1 MSRRFFSQALLP
13 LFFFSSLAFS
23 QTPPYGLTQ
32 RVPNTSFKISTSGSS
47 LASMQLRRVFS
58 RLSFSSPIL
67 LTHAGDGSD
76 RLFVVE
82 QGGVIKVFPN
92 QDNIAGVKTFLDIRS
107 RVTSG
112 GETGLLGL
120 AFHPQ
125 YASNGKFYVY
135 YTRGNLFSRF
145 SEFHVSSSDR
155 DVANPNSERILFE
168 VQQPAPNHNGGMIAF
183 GPDNYLYIALG
194 DGGGG
199 GDPFRTGQD
208 RRSLLAKILRIDV
221 DSRTGNLAYGIP
233 GDNPYVGN
241 TNGWREEVWAWGL
254 RNPWRF
260 SFDRVT
266 GDLWCGDVGQGA
278 WEEVD
283 LVVKG
288 GNYGWSIMEGA
299 HCYNSSSCNRSG
311 LILPVAEYSHNEG
324 QSITGGYV
332 YHGPRLPK
340 LAGVYLYG
348 DYVSRK
354 IWGLKYENGSVIEN
368 KFLVDCPSNVSSFGE
383 DQAGEVYVVGYNG
396 RIYVFEELAGS
407 EPPGNIPK
415 TISASGLFTN
425 VAQQT
430 PSPGLISYTVNS
442 QLWSDGAIKTRLIA
456 LPDTTKI
463 VFSQDGFWEFPQ
475 NAVLVKNFYLEL
487 EAGNTSSRKI
497 VETRFLV
504 KRTTGEQW
512 DGFSYMWNDAST
524 DADLLETSATKTFII
539 KDTSVP
545 GGQFEQTYYFPSRTD
560 CIACHTPA
568 AGFVLGVRTAQINK
582 QHLYGTVTDNQL
594 RSYNHIRLFTTDIGE
609 NYTNFP
615 KLPDPLDTQASLEDR
630 SRSYLEA
637 NCSQCHRPGGTG
649 RGEMDL
655 RFITPLAAA
664 NLVNVAPAIDD
675 LGIVGAKR
683 IKPGAPDSSIV
694 YLRMLNLAQFR
705 MPPLASSLVDKE
717 GSEVI
722 RQWIASMP
730 RTGIDD
736 TAQEPPAAFALQPA
750 YPNPFVRGKLAA
762 MTIDYQL
769 PAATRVEVV
778 IFDVLGR
785 KTKTL
790 FDNLQSAGGH
800 TVYWDAT
807 DEAGKLVNSGVY
819 FYRMRAGA
827 FTFTQ
832 KVLLVR

>member
-1 MSRRFFSQALLP
+1 MSRRFALALP
-13 LFFFSSLAFS
+13 PLLFLASIAFS

-47 LASMQLRRVFS
+47 LASMQMRRVFS
-58 RLSFSSPIL
+58 RLAFASPIL
-67 LTHAGDGSD
+67 LTHAGDNSD
-76 RLFVVE
+76 RIFVVE
-82 QGGVIKVFPN
+82 QAGVIKVFPN
-92 QDNIAGVKTFLDIRS
+92 QDNVASAKTFLDIRS

-145 SEFHVSSSDR
+145 SEFQVSGNDP
-155 DVANPNSERILFE
+155 DLADPNSERILFE
-168 VQQPAPNHNGGMIAF
+168 VQQPASNHNGGMIEF
-183 GPDNYLYIALG
+183 GPEGYLYLALG

-221 DSRTGNLAYGIP
+221 DGRTGNLNYAIP
-233 GDNPYVGN
+233 PDNPYVGN
-241 TNGWREEVWAWGL
+241 TNGWREEIWAWGL

-266 GDLWCGDVGQGA
+266 GDLWCADVGQGN

-283 LVVKG
+283 LIVKG

-299 HCYNSSSCNRSG
+299 HCYNSASCNQSG
-311 LILPVAEYSHNEG
+311 LILPVVEYNHGQG

-348 DYVSRK
+348 DYVSRR
-354 IWGLKYENGSVIEN
+354 IWGLKYENGRVVEN
-368 KFLVDCPSNVSSFGE
+368 KFLVDCPSNISSFGE

-396 RIYVFEELAGS
+396 RIYVFDELAGS
-407 EPPGNIPK
+407 DPPGNIPK

-430 PSPGLISYTVNS
+430 PSPGLIPYSVNS
-442 QLWSDGAIKTRLIA
+442 QLWSDGAIKTRIIA

-463 VFSQDGFWEFPQ
+463 VFSREGFWEFPP

-487 EAGNTSSRKI
+487 EAGNASSRKI

-512 DGFSYMWNDAST
+512 DGFSYMWNDAAT
-524 DADLLETSATKTFII
+524 DANLLAASATKNFII
-539 KDTSVP
+539 KDNSAP

-560 CIACHTPA
+560 CITCHTPA
-568 AGFVLGVRTAQINK
+568 AGYVLGVRTAQINK
-582 QHLYGTVTDNQL
+582 QHVYGNVTDNQL
-594 RSYNHIRLFTTDIGE
+594 RSYNHIRLFTANIGE
-609 NYTNFP
+609 NYTGYP
-615 KLPDPLDTQASLEDR
+615 KLPDPLDAQASLEDR
-630 SRSYLEA
+630 SRSYLDA

-649 RGEMDL
+649 RTDMDL
-655 RFITPLAAA
+655 RFVTPLLSA
-664 NLVNVAPAIDD
+664 NLINAAPAFDN
-675 LGIVGAKR
+675 LGIAGAKR

-705 MPPLASSLVDKE
+705 MPPLASSLVDKA

-722 RQWIASMP
+722 RQWIASLP
-730 RTGIDD
+730 RTGVED
-736 TAQEPPAAFALQPA
+736 TSGEQPESFALAPA
-750 YPNPFVRGKLAA
+750 YPNPFVRTSRAA
-762 MTIDYQL
+762 ATINYQL
-769 PAATRVEVV
+769 ATSVRVELAV
-778 IFDVLGR
+778 FDVLGR
-785 KTKTL
+785 KIKTL
-790 FDNLQSAGGH
+790 VDETRHAGAH
-800 TVYWDAT
+800 LAYWDGA
-807 DEAGKLVNSGVY
+807 DDDGKLVSAGVY
-819 FYRMRAGA
+819 FYRMRAGRFA
-827 FTFTQ
+827 FTR
-832 KVLLVR
+832 KILLVR